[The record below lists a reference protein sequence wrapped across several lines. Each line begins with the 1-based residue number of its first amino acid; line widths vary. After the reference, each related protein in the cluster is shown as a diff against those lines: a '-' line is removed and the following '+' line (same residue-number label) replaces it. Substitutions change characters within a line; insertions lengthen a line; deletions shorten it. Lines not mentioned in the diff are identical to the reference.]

1 MTLLC
6 WNCRGL
12 GLPQTVHEFI
22 NLVRARNPG
31 LVFLSETRRSAQRA
45 MQLKWRLG
53 LNHPFGVDSR
63 GQSGGLV
70 LFWHGDMEVVLLG
83 SSSRFIDAHV
93 KDRDSNQWSR
103 ITFVYGEPRV
113 ENRHL
118 MWETPWRICAV
129 SDLPWLVVGDFNE
142 AMWGFEHF

>member
-1 MTLLC
+1 M
-6 WNCRGL
+6 
-12 GLPQTVHEFI
+12 
-22 NLVRARNPG
+22 
-31 LVFLSETRRSAQRA
+31 FLSETRRSAQRV

-53 LNHPFGVDSR
+53 LNHAFGVDSR

-70 LFWHGDMEVVLLG
+70 LFWHGDMELVLLG
-83 SSSRFIDAHV
+83 LSSRFIDARV

-118 MWETPWRICAV
+118 MWETLRRLYAV
-129 SDLPWLVVGDFNE
+129 SALSWLVI
-142 AMWGFEHF
+142 